1 MIVILP
7 IVFSIMSTG
16 ALAFSSHSH
25 SNKSVPA
32 GASTSTTST
41 TLTRQAQQT
50 QAQQQQQQE
59 PSQSLSSRSESSRP
73 TRRKSALA
81 FSPTDIGDAATLLS
95 LKVDVGAKAMAQ
107 VHTSPT
113 QVLTDFSYVLF
124 DPHKFFP
131 NIKISKLRMR
141 YAQVFGRLM
150 ILGTSVLPHHHG
162 IIHPEEMAVQL
173 YLLSV
178 SLKPILRSMELYKC
192 MADAKKDGSTS
203 TTTTNCV
210 EECALELEELEASLD
225 IKNVV

>member
-1 MIVILP
+1 
-7 IVFSIMSTG
+7 MSTG

-25 SNKSVPA
+25 SNKSAPA
-32 GASTSTTST
+32 TASTSTSS
-41 TLTRQAQQT
+41 TLTKQAQKT
-50 QAQQQQQQE
+50 QAQQQQA
-59 PSQSLSSRSESSRP
+59 PSQSLSSRSEAVSRP

-95 LKVDVGAKAMAQ
+95 LKVDTGAKAMAT
-107 VHTSPT
+107 HTSPT

-131 NIKISKLRMR
+131 TVKISKLRMR

-178 SLKPILRSMELYKC
+178 SMKPILRSMELYKC
-192 MADAKKDGSTS
+192 RAESTKKEGS
-203 TTTTNCV
+203 TTTTTCV
-210 EECALELEELEASLD
+210 EECALEWEELEASLD

>member
-1 MIVILP
+1 MIFILP

-25 SNKSVPA
+25 SNKSAPA
-32 GASTSTTST
+32 ASTSTSS
-41 TLTRQAQQT
+41 TLTKQAQKT
-50 QAQQQQQQE
+50 QAQQQQQA
-59 PSQSLSSRSESSRP
+59 SQSLSSRSEASRP

-95 LKVDVGAKAMAQ
+95 LKVNGAKAMAT
-107 VHTSPT
+107 HTSPT

-131 NIKISKLRMR
+131 TVKISKLRMR

-178 SLKPILRSMELYKC
+178 SMKPILRSMELYKC
-192 MADAKKDGSTS
+192 RAESTKKEGS
-203 TTTTNCV
+203 TTTTTCV
-210 EECALELEELEASLD
+210 EECALEWEELEASLD